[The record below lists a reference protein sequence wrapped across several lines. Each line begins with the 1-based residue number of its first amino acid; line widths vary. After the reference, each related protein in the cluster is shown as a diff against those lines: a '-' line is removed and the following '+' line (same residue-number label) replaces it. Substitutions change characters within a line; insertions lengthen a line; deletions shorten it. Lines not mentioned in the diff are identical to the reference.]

1 LSSPRQ
7 STPQLLV
14 LALGAALFIASC
26 SGSARTTIP
35 GMPKGFPNHSPD
47 QIQQLIVG
55 ASDTLQSYT
64 AKARLTVRSPEQN
77 RTFNA
82 TVRHR
87 RADSLFMRIS
97 LFGVEGGRL
106 LLTRDSVFFYDTRN
120 AVLRVGPVE
129 AVQNIF
135 PAPVSSDDFFQ
146 NMLGLLAPDPS
157 TSWSLEADSSLYYL
171 SGSNDRVHQTVDP
184 TRWRVVRYEEH
195 SSNGTILEKR
205 VFSGFRPVEG
215 VLLPSQAFFQRPA
228 AELRAVVRYREM
240 NLNPKDLSFT
250 LNVPSQVPRRPFR

>member
-1 LSSPRQ
+1 
-7 STPQLLV
+7 
-14 LALGAALFIASC
+14 
-26 SGSARTTIP
+26 
-35 GMPKGFPNHSPD
+35 MPEGFPNHSPG
-47 QIQQLIVG
+47 QIEQLILG
-55 ASDTLQSYT
+55 ASDTIQSYT
-64 AKARLTVRSPEQN
+64 AKARVTVQSPEQN

-171 SGSNDRVHQTVDP
+171 SDPNDRVHQTVDP
-184 TRWRVVRYEEH
+184 TRWRVVRYEERTA
-195 SSNGTILEKR
+195 SGTVVEKR
-205 VFSGFRPVEG
+205 IFSGFRSVEG
-215 VLLPSQAFFQRPA
+215 ILLPNQAIFQRPEA
-228 AELRAVVRYREM
+228 DVRATVRYQEM
-240 NLNPKDLSFT
+240 TLNPKRLSFA
-250 LNVPSQVPRRPFR
+250 LNVPSQVPRRSFR